1 MLKFVLILLLGMV
14 LNLESLAQTTVSD
27 SLKNKILTDTLKKK
41 IPYKIIPRTAT
52 IRSLILPS
60 WGQYYNRQYWKMPIV
75 YGGFAAIGLV
85 IAFNDVRYVKYLNTY
100 ERDFFNKDAAG
111 NYTRNTNTQA
121 TVYEESLGANKTY
134 SFDQIKVRKDFF
146 RRNRDYAY
154 IGLIVMWA
162 FNIVDAN
169 VSAHLKTFDVSD
181 DISMKIQPNFSN
193 ENQYADPTLGAKL
206 VLAFK

>member
-1 MLKFVLILLLGMV
+1 MLKFVWIFLLGTL
-14 LNLESLAQTTVSD
+14 LNLESLAQMTVSD
-27 SLKNKILTDTLKKK
+27 SLKNSISKDTLKKK
-41 IPYKIIPRTAT
+41 TPYKIIPRTAT

-60 WGQYYNRQYWKMPIV
+60 WGQYYNRQYWKMPVV

-85 IAFNDVRYVKYLNTY
+85 IAFNDVRYQKYLNTY
-100 ERDFFNKDAAG
+100 EVDFFNKDANG
-111 NYTRNTNTQA
+111 DYTRNANKEA
-121 TVYEESLGANKTY
+121 TVYEESVGKDITY
-134 SFDQIKVRKDFF
+134 SFEQIKVRKDFF

-181 DISMKIQPNFSN
+181 DISMKIQPSFSN
-193 ENQYADPTLGAKL
+193 ENQFTDPTLGAKL
-206 VLAFK
+206 VFAFK

>member
-1 MLKFVLILLLGMV
+1 MLKFVWILLLGTL

-27 SLKNKILTDTLKKK
+27 SLKNSISTDTLKKK
-41 IPYKIIPRTAT
+41 TPYKIIPRTAT

-60 WGQYYNRQYWKMPIV
+60 WGQYYNRQYWKMPVV
-75 YGGFAAIGLV
+75 YGGFAAIGVV
-85 IAFNDVRYVKYLNTY
+85 IAFNDVRYQKYLNTY
-100 ERDFFNKDAAG
+100 ERDFFIKDADG
-111 NYTRNTNTQA
+111 VYTRNSNKEA
-121 TVYEESLGANKTY
+121 TVYEESLGVNRTY
-134 SFDQIKVRKDFF
+134 SFEQIKVRKDFF

-181 DISMKIQPNFSN
+181 DISMKIQPSFSN
-193 ENQYADPTLGAKL
+193 ENQFTDPTLGAKL
-206 VLAFK
+206 VFAFK

>member
-1 MLKFVLILLLGMV
+1 MLKFVWILLLGTL

-27 SLKNKILTDTLKKK
+27 SLKNSISTDTLKKK
-41 IPYKIIPRTAT
+41 TPYKIIPRTAT

-60 WGQYYNRQYWKMPIV
+60 WGQYYNRQYWKMPVV
-75 YGGFAAIGLV
+75 YGGFAAIGVV
-85 IAFNDVRYVKYLNTY
+85 IAFNDVRYQKYLNTY
-100 ERDFFNKDAAG
+100 ERDFFIKDADG
-111 NYTRNTNTQA
+111 VYTRNSNKEA
-121 TVYEESLGANKTY
+121 TVYEESLGVNRTY
-134 SFDQIKVRKDFF
+134 SFEQIKVRKDFF

-181 DISMKIQPNFSN
+181 DISIKIQPSFSN
-193 ENQYADPTLGAKL
+193 ENQFTDPTLGAKL
-206 VLAFK
+206 VFAFK